1 MQYYGESSDTYYHVD
16 RWQKLRAAVRK
27 LEFWENFNAELIDSG
42 FFSKVYK
49 VTQAAACKVMVVKIY
64 KNDVDQEV
72 IVREISLLQKLS
84 HPNIVRYLGICVK
97 DDKLYPILEYVNGG
111 CLEELLASKD
121 IALTWKEKV
130 DLASDIT
137 RGMIYLHSKNIYHR
151 DLNSKIKECGS
162 SCLLNTF
169 KGVFLAS
176 DVIGPSLLCLAH
188 SMSAARMQNCLIRVT
203 PRGREALVTDFGLAR
218 EVVELPVK
226 DVERKLS
233 LVGSAFW
240 MAPEML
246 RGEPYD
252 RKVDVFSFGI
262 VLCEIL
268 GRIPADPEVLPRT
281 QDYGL
286 DVAAFQGMIS
296 KCPKRVMDLTAS
308 CCQALLEL
316 YLLEGVEEIYKH
328 AITIYLLLDI
338 MHSFPNKTETSVDSF
353 TAAFAIPW
361 SLVKLIQGF
370 WLLNHKDYE
379 NSLALLVEPAAIK
392 PVSWQDVRILQSLVC
407 QGEHRR
413 TQVMK
418 LSVSSCSEVQ
428 LFLTVLLFNRCM
440 TEAWA
445 LLQQHTT
452 KINVEELLKDMYDIC
467 REMGLVEDFLKLPF
481 TDAEQNDC
489 DPHWRQRAVARNSL
503 SGQRGKTLPR
513 GQRQLA
519 VERAKPYHLP
529 SSGPRA
535 DARPKP
541 FSTVIEQAN
550 AGNVHPRARFSSRVL
565 AKIRELWVSRMV
577 AH

>member
-1 MQYYGESSDTYYHVD
+1 Q
-16 RWQKLRAAVRK
+16 
-27 LEFWENFNAELIDSG
+27 
-42 FFSKVYK
+42 

-151 DLNSKIKECGS
+151 DLNSK
-162 SCLLNTF
+162 
-169 KGVFLAS
+169 
-176 DVIGPSLLCLAH
+176 
-188 SMSAARMQNCLIRVT
+188 NCLIRVT

-218 EVVELPVK
+218 EVVELPMK

-252 RKVDVFSFGI
+252 QKVDVFSFGI

-296 KCPKRVMDLTAS
+296 ECPKRVVDLAAS
-308 CCQALLEL
+308 CCRVEAFKRPSFSEILDELEDVA
-316 YLLEGVEEIYKH
+316 ES
-328 AITIYLLLDI
+328 LD
-338 MHSFPNKTETSVDSF
+338 PGRDN
-353 TAAFAIPW
+353 
-361 SLVKLIQGF
+361 Q
-370 WLLNHKDYE
+370 
-379 NSLALLVEPAAIK
+379 
-392 PVSWQDVRILQSLVC
+392 
-407 QGEHRR
+407 
-413 TQVMK
+413 
-418 LSVSSCSEVQ
+418 LS
-428 LFLTVLLFNRCM
+428 
-440 TEAWA
+440 
-445 LLQQHTT
+445 
-452 KINVEELLKDMYDIC
+452 
-467 REMGLVEDFLKLPF
+467 
-481 TDAEQNDC
+481 
-489 DPHWRQRAVARNSL
+489 
-503 SGQRGKTLPR
+503 
-513 GQRQLA
+513 
-519 VERAKPYHLP
+519 
-529 SSGPRA
+529 
-535 DARPKP
+535 
-541 FSTVIEQAN
+541 
-550 AGNVHPRARFSSRVL
+550 
-565 AKIRELWVSRMV
+565 
-577 AH
+577 